1 MQIKPA
7 SLFFHLSYSSE
18 NVIVS
23 QHLNQDFS
31 IKVAQ
36 EPQTSRHKL
45 TSPTVWYGEVCCSDA
60 DYSSM
65 CQEEEDNKE
74 SVNCTSRYTT
84 GTAHEEK
91 TTNQTPD
98 MFFLMMQQSDCA
110 QVQSLTQQKLL
121 LQE

>member
-1 MQIKPA
+1 
-7 SLFFHLSYSSE
+7 
-18 NVIVS
+18 
-23 QHLNQDFS
+23 
-31 IKVAQ
+31 
-36 EPQTSRHKL
+36 
-45 TSPTVWYGEVCCSDA
+45 
-60 DYSSM
+60 M

-74 SVNCTSRYTT
+74 SVNCISRYTT

-98 MFFLMMQQSDCA
+98 MFFFLMMQQSDCA

>member
-36 EPQTSRHKL
+36 EPQTNLSYPYH
-45 TSPTVWYGEVCCSDA
+45 TVGDVESVA
-60 DYSSM
+60 VMQATLFTM

-74 SVNCTSRYTT
+74 SVNYISRYTT
-84 GTAHEEK
+84 GTAHE
-91 TTNQTPD
+91 
-98 MFFLMMQQSDCA
+98 
-110 QVQSLTQQKLL
+110 
-121 LQE
+121 